1 MSTESKEISNFN
13 LEFIRLKFKKAK
25 INKHKNDFDKWSKTH
40 INSERLNLE
49 ATKKNQNDT
58 WVSDYD
64 LYLQKLDSNNN
75 WVDVSWTTSIKSN
88 DELIDFRA
96 KESGYY
102 RLYIKKFKSVTFDN
116 SVEDKLALS
125 YLVNNEK

>member
-1 MSTESKEISNFN
+1 
-13 LEFIRLKFKKAK
+13 
-25 INKHKNDFDKWSKTH
+25 
-40 INSERLNLE
+40 LE

-64 LYLQKLDSNNN
+64 LYLQKLDSDNN
-75 WVDVSWTTSIKSN
+75 WVDVSWSTSIPSN
-88 DELIDFRA
+88 DELIDFKA

-125 YLVNNEK
+125 FLVNNEK